1 MRHMTENEMNT
12 VKDENILT
20 ERKFPRRSFLTATGA
35 LLAGA
40 AVLASGISAVAAPQ
54 SDPDAK
60 KKKKT
65 AKKSKIHKKAKAKKA
80 KKAKGSDPDHSR
92 L

>member
-1 MRHMTENEMNT
+1 MAENEMNT

-40 AVLASGISAVAAPQ
+40 AVLASGISAAAAPQ

-60 KKKKT
+60 KKKKKM
-65 AKKSKIHKKAKAKKA
+65 KKSKMTKSHKKMKKGKA